1 MINILIK
8 FDDIIEMKTTGQ
20 NIFLE
25 EDNCNFCKFSL
36 KSGVNMSFMRFFCG
50 HKYHIVCTKL
60 ENNKK
65 VCYV

>member
-25 EDNCNFCKFSL
+25 EDIAIFVNFL
-36 KSGVNMSFMRFFCG
+36 
-50 HKYHIVCTKL
+50 
-60 ENNKK
+60 
-65 VCYV
+65 